1 MPELDEVEE
10 ETMEKQAIPPYM
22 DYDVRTEETMEVT
35 YNIEFADNGM
45 VVRSFDSVTVTEGNE
60 RRMSEEIGK
69 LVYAEMTQLMYE
81 TRTIKLTI
89 KAEKDET

>member
-1 MPELDEVEE
+1 
-10 ETMEKQAIPPYM
+10 ME
-22 DYDVRTEETMEVT
+22 EVT

-45 VVRSFDSVTVTEGNE
+45 IVRSDLTTVVEGNE

-81 TRTIKLTI
+81 TNKIKLTI
-89 KAEKDET
+89 KVEKG

>member
-1 MPELDEVEE
+1 MNE
-10 ETMEKQAIPPYM
+10 A
-22 DYDVRTEETMEVT
+22 T

-45 VVRSFDSVTVTEGNE
+45 IVRSEGSVTVTEGNE

-81 TRTIKLTI
+81 TNKIKLTI
-89 KAEKDET
+89 KVEKG